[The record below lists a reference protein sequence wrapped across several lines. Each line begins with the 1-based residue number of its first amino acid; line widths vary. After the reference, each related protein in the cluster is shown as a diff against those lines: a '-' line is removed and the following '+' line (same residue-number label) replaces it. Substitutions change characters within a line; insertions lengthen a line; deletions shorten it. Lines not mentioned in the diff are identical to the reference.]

1 MRKIS
6 TLFTMLFLL
15 CGVCMAQ
22 SSRLVYL
29 KTVGRGD
36 NGRYMSVNAAGGL
49 GSVAEK
55 DNSALWVLNPVAGKA
70 DTYTLRNA
78 SNAGYVQA
86 VWAFENQW
94 KTVANASDASELVLE
109 DMGDGTFGL
118 RKADAATGS
127 SYYAHL
133 AGDMARIVMWYAGDG
148 NAASRWKVE
157 DVEGELKATVLANVE
172 YLSKV
177 QAAVANAEMNYANTL
192 PSNFVKTGEAM
203 ITDVSQILSNAPQ
216 NPVLGNNGGQ
226 ADGQGY
232 DALIDG
238 NYVTYFHTRWGGTPI
253 DEDHYLQITLPESPE
268 PVYDYVAEF
277 VTRNLQISPTV
288 VNVYGAVKVNDQLVW
303 DDDPFTTVSMSTS
316 DWTNLGSQY
325 KGSIPA
331 IQTTLTGRDPKNY
344 AALRFSI
351 AATNTGDAYF
361 GLGHP
366 CFAYAEF
373 NVYAGIST
381 VPPKYNEVTEE
392 DRVKLYEA
400 IQLAN
405 DLDVTK
411 DDFKAVYEQ
420 ITAMVAEV
428 RDNIGGE
435 SLDLLLVID
444 EAKAKLEA
452 LTTYENTPGQLDEE
466 GKAAWDAAIA
476 AAQEVY
482 DAYDKNDQH
491 TRLNCIEAQCQLER
505 FLAANTKSN
514 VTVDVVALTNGFF
527 TIENPNTK
535 RGAIVYAPGQMD
547 KNGNAIVDPSHEN
560 FCNDN
565 AAAEY
570 VWYAEVDDVDPT
582 NENHLWGFYQNPE
595 NGELYLYNVGSGLFA
610 NPNGNGTY
618 GKTWILSQVPSPIKL
633 EAMEAPF
640 VHVLGEGE
648 TMSISTSY
656 AGPVITYYADGDEG
670 VPFQFKRVGD
680 SNTSIPDWSEV
691 EKRLY
696 YNVSRP
702 HLIDPLRG
710 YIDFLWDM
718 MASEKEHSAEPG
730 HLNAVGLATL
740 DEVIAWANEQ
750 ANFLVIT
757 DHYEDAAA
765 VLAGL
770 KASTAAIYAAAANYT
785 KPENGKYYTIKSNN
799 SSDGHYHLAHFLI
812 QNAANDFLVV
822 ANSTGEF
829 EKTAWLAKENDDK
842 TFSFTNNGR
851 YLAFG
856 KTVADPYKWTLGA
869 PQRSDVFEND
879 FGCLS
884 LYGVGDS
891 KYLAVNAKTSSIIE
905 EMPTRYDDNVP
916 DVKTGETVRDGSVTT
931 TAYSSLW
938 RSADGLWTF
947 STTANNMKW
956 VNNEIGC
963 WSGKLSGSW
972 TVASTAGQTISQIK
986 LTVAMNGS
994 GHDYTIEANGQ
1005 EYKITAEEQEIT
1017 IQGSS
1022 FNLKGDNGAGMLLK
1036 KLVVTTATLEPVQ
1049 ADFSTDFIFEQVE
1062 PSNSGDVEGGT
1073 TVGIDTIFNE
1083 SAQDVYTLSGVL
1095 VRKQATN
1102 LNGLPKGVYVVGGQ
1116 KVLVK

>member
-6 TLFTMLFLL
+6 TLLTMLFLL

-29 KTVGRGD
+29 KTVGRSAAG
-36 NGRYMSVNAAGGL
+36 NYMSVNAAGGVV
-49 GSVAEK
+49 SITEK
-55 DNSALWVLNPVAGKA
+55 DPSALWVLNPVEGKE

-78 SNAGYVQA
+78 SNAGYVVA
-86 VWAFENQW
+86 SKTIYAQW
-94 KTVANASDASELVLE
+94 MTGSVSDATELVLE
-109 DMGDGTFGL
+109 DFGDEKYGIRWANEKPGT
-118 RKADAATGS
+118 RS
-127 SYYAHL
+127 YAHL
-133 AGDMARIVMWYAGDG
+133 DGSLKVVVWDGAGEE
-148 NAASRWKVE
+148 ASTWSVE
-157 DVEGELKATVLANVE
+157 DVEGETKATVLANVE
-172 YLSKV
+172 YVSKV
-177 QAAVANAEMNYANTL
+177 QAAVANAEMNYANT
-192 PSNFVKTGEAM
+192 
-203 ITDVSQILSNAPQ
+203 
-216 NPVLGNNGGQ
+216 
-226 ADGQGY
+226 
-232 DALIDG
+232 
-238 NYVTYFHTRWGGTPI
+238 
-253 DEDHYLQITLPESPE
+253 QITLLPLITSASQFNSNNQDPEEGSYAAMLDGDNTTFFHSNWHGGGVTPH
-268 PVYDYVAEF
+268 DLQVALNGNSSELKEF
-277 VTRNLQISPTV
+277 TVKYMARNSSGYYNNRPAAI
-288 VNVYGAVKVNDQLVW
+288 NVYGGKKVDGQVQWEDNYFVQLDT
-303 DDDPFTTVSMSTS
+303 DD
-316 DWTNLGSQY
+316 
-325 KGSIPA
+325 
-331 IQTTLTGRDPKNY
+331 
-344 AALRFSI
+344 
-351 AATNTGDAYF
+351 
-361 GLGHP
+361 GLGELVG
-366 CFAYAEF
+366 EF
-373 NVYAGIST
+373 SFEADDVYDAFRFEVTQT
-381 VPPKYNEVTEE
+381 VPSNTVFFTYGEFQMYSPGYFQPAKYNAAAEE
-392 DRVKLYEA
+392 DRQKLYEA

-411 DDFKAVYEQ
+411 DDYKAVYEQ
-420 ITAMVAEV
+420 INAMVAEV

-466 GKAAWDAAIA
+466 SKEAWEAAIA

-482 DAYDKNDQH
+482 DAYDKYDQL

-505 FLAANTKSN
+505 FLAANVNSCMN
-514 VTVDVVALTNGFF
+514 VDVEALTNGFF
-527 TIENPNTK
+527 TIENPNTG
-535 RGAIVYAPGQMD
+535 RGAIVYAPGQQD
-547 KNGNAIVDPSHEN
+547 KDGNAIVDPSHEN
-560 FCNDN
+560 FCKGN
-565 AAAEY
+565 AASEY
-570 VWYAEVDDVDPT
+570 VWYAEVADVDPT
-582 NENHLWGFYQNPE
+582 DPNHLWGFYQNPE

-610 NPNGNGTY
+610 NPNGNGTF

-648 TMSISTSY
+648 TMSIITSY

-670 VPFQFKRVGD
+670 VPFQFKRVWD
-680 SNTSIPDWSEV
+680 SNMSIRNWSDV
-691 EKRLY
+691 KAQLD

-730 HLNAVGLATL
+730 HLNAAGLVLL
-740 DEVIAWANEQ
+740 DSVIAVANEK
-750 ANFLVIT
+750 ANYIVIA
-757 DHYEDAAA
+757 DRYEDAAA
-765 VLAGL
+765 AYAEL
-770 KASTAAIYAAAANYT
+770 KASTAAIYAAAVNYT

-799 SSDGHYHLAHFLI
+799 SSDDHYHLAHFLI

-856 KTVADPYKWTLGA
+856 ETVADPYKWTLGA

-884 LYGVGDS
+884 LYGVGDG
-891 KYLAVNAKTSSIIE
+891 KYLAVNAETSSIIDD
-905 EMPTRYDDNVP
+905 PVTYDVITNV
-916 DVKTGETVRDGSVTT
+916 DLSNGEFTKSNDRKTWHSEWTSNDAQWT
-931 TAYSSLW
+931 YSAS
-938 RSADGLWTF
+938 
-947 STTANNMKW
+947 ANNMIM
-956 VNNEIGC
+956 NGSSIEC
-963 WSGKLSGSW
+963 HSGKATLSTYS
-972 TVASTAGQTISQIK
+972 VASTDGATIS
-986 LTVAMNGS
+986 
-994 GHDYTIEANGQ
+994 
-1005 EYKITAEEQEIT
+1005 EIT
-1017 IQGSS
+1017 IKVRMSDDTAEGNFSTISVGDVSYSITKEEQTITIKGTS
-1022 FNLKGDNGAGMLLK
+1022 FVQTGANAGKMLLSSLTVK
-1036 KLVVTTATLEPVQ
+1036 TTYLEPVQ
-1049 ADFSTDFIFEQVE
+1049 ANYSTDFIFEEVE

>member
-29 KTVGRGD
+29 KTVGRSTEG
-36 NGRYMSVNAAGGL
+36 NYMSVNAAGGVV
-49 GSVAEK
+49 SVAEK
-55 DNSALWVLNPVAGKA
+55 DPSALWVLNPVGGKE
-70 DTYTLRNA
+70 DTYTLQNA
-78 SNAGYVQA
+78 SNAGYMAASKVTYQ
-86 VWAFENQW
+86 QW
-94 KTVANASDASELVLE
+94 VTGGVANATELVLE
-109 DMGDGTFGL
+109 DMGSGKYGI
-118 RKADAATGS
+118 RWADEASGS
-127 SYYAHL
+127 RSYAHL
-133 AGDMARIVMWYAGDG
+133 DG
-148 NAASRWKVE
+148 SMKVVVWDGGVEPSLWSVE
-157 DVEGELKATVLANVE
+157 DVEGELKATVMANVE
-172 YLSKV
+172 YVSKV

-216 NPVLGNNGGQ
+216 NPDLGNNGGV

-232 DALIDG
+232 GALIDG

-253 DEDHYLQITLPESPE
+253 NEDHYLQITLPESPE

-277 VTRNLQISPTV
+277 VTRNLRISPTV
-288 VNVYGAVKVNDQLVW
+288 VNVYGAVKVGDQLVW

-344 AALRFSI
+344 AALRFSV

-466 GKAAWDAAIA
+466 GKAAWEAAIA

-514 VTVDVVALTNGFF
+514 VTVDVEALTNGFF

-535 RGAIVYAPGQMD
+535 RGAIVYAPGQVD

-570 VWYAEVDDVDPT
+570 VWYVEVDDVDPT
-582 NENHLWGFYQNPE
+582 DMNHLWGFYQNPE

-670 VPFQFKRVGD
+670 VPFQFKRVWD
-680 SNTSIPDWSEV
+680 SNMSIRNWSDV
-691 EKRLY
+691 KALLD
-696 YNVSRP
+696 YNVRRP

-730 HLNAVGLATL
+730 HLNAEGLATL
-740 DEVIAWANEQ
+740 DDVIAWANEQ

-765 VLAGL
+765 VLAVL

-799 SSDGHYHLAHFLI
+799 SSDDHYHLAHFLI

-869 PQRSDVFEND
+869 PQRGDVFEND

-884 LYGVGDS
+884 LYS
-891 KYLAVNAKTSSIIE
+891 AKAATYLAIDAATSSVIGDW
-905 EMPTRYDDNVP
+905 P
-916 DVKTGETVRDGSVTT
+916 T
-931 TAYSSLW
+931 TAVKNVVENPAAGTLQTVNGRESIFKGQW
-938 RSADGLWTF
+938 TSADGAFTLKAPNG
-947 STTANNMKW
+947 ANNMKIE
-956 VNNEIGC
+956 NESLLC
-963 WSGKLSGSW
+963 YSGSSYGTW
-972 TVASTAGQTISQIK
+972 TFKAVDDSPIAKVVMTLQRPTSNTSTVTVVVGETTYTFNDNEDKVIEISGAS
-986 LTVAMNGS
+986 
-994 GHDYTIEANGQ
+994 Y
-1005 EYKITAEEQEIT
+1005 Y
-1017 IQGSS
+1017 QGSS
-1022 FNLKGDNGAGMLLK
+1022 NTPLILKN
-1036 KLVVTTATLEPVQ
+1036 VEIYTTAPAPASAEY
-1049 ADFSTDFIFEQVE
+1049 STDFIFEQVD